1 MPKIELSRRNVIILL
16 SIGLYLLL
24 LVGLTAAERG
34 ANGSKI
40 DSLSDALWYSIV
52 TLTTVGYGDV
62 YPVTSVGRAIGYT
75 FVMGSLGVLGLLIS
89 RITEAF
95 VNMRE
100 MRKMGL
106 LGTNF
111 TGHIVIIGWDQFAQS
126 VVDELIGAD
135 KKVAIVTDNREHIDP
150 INERYGNTDVFVL
163 VTDYSNYKVLEKANI
178 AKASTVFL
186 NLLNIESND
195 SLRCFLFIFIIYII
209 ITGLFVVVKRKINLL
224 RHLCV

>member
-16 SIGLYLLL
+16 SIGLNLLL
-24 LVGLTAAERG
+24 LVGLTAPERG

-106 LGTNF
+106 
-111 TGHIVIIGWDQFAQS
+111 S
-126 VVDELIGAD
+126 
-135 KKVAIVTDNREHIDP
+135 
-150 INERYGNTDVFVL
+150 
-163 VTDYSNYKVLEKANI
+163 S
-178 AKASTVFL
+178 
-186 NLLNIESND
+186 
-195 SLRCFLFIFIIYII
+195 
-209 ITGLFVVVKRKINLL
+209 
-224 RHLCV
+224 